1 MHTLQER
8 PQATPWQLFRLWGL
22 IGLQSFGGGASTV
35 FLIQRTFIDQQRWM
49 TMEEFSQYWNLCLFT
64 PGINIV
70 AITVLIGRKLSGWR
84 GVMTSLLGLLL
95 PSATITCLLAAGFV
109 LVQHSHA
116 VQAILRGVIPAT
128 AGIMFLVAV
137 NFARPIVQREY
148 KAGIKALVL
157 SAAIMLASA
166 AALIVFKLSVIALL
180 LSVALLGAL
189 IFTPWRS
196 VKNTPNAP
204 TPQPTSEIA
213 EEGNVSHD

>member
-1 MHTLQER
+1 MHTVQETPR
-8 PQATPWQLFRLWGL
+8 ATPWQLFRLWGL

-49 TMEEFSQYWNLCLFT
+49 TIEEFSQYWNLCLFT

-70 AITVLIGRKLSGWR
+70 AMTVLIGRKLSGWR
-84 GVMTSLLGLLL
+84 GVVASLLGLLL

-109 LVQHSHA
+109 LVQHSRA

-148 KAGIKALVL
+148 KLGITALSL
-157 SAAIMLASA
+157 SLAIMFASA
-166 AALIVFKLSVIALL
+166 AALLIFKLSVIVLL
-180 LSVALLGAL
+180 LSVALLGAM

-196 VKNTPNAP
+196 VKRTPP
-204 TPQPTSEIA
+204 TPAPEIA
-213 EEGNVSHD
+213 EEGNVRHD